1 MENWKNILYKSFI
14 TNTALIDLYKAFD
27 CIPHG
32 ALVAA
37 LHVYGISLNVA
48 AFTYL
53 YFKRQKQ
60 NLKIHAV
67 ISSFQTLLS
76 EAPQGKV
83 H

>member
-1 MENWKNILYKSFI
+1 MENWKNIVYKSFI
-14 TNTALIDLYKAFD
+14 TNTALMDVYKAFD

-32 ALVAA
+32 AQVAA

-60 NLKIHAV
+60 NLKFTMFFV
-67 ISSFQTLLS
+67 LFKPYYQ
-76 EAPQGKV
+76 E
-83 H
+83 